1 MEVKIKMILS
11 NRTDFMNLGSAIILL
26 VFSAPSA
33 LQAQD
38 ATPAPSQMP
47 SPAIS
52 PSPLPKPATTLVQ
65 PSVAPQA
72 MATTNSPA
80 VTQMTSEIDKLAEDG
95 KLSDQRAVA
104 SAVKKVIN
112 QNSVQHDIPAPLG
125 AKVIAVHKHPGD
137 MVKVGEIIV
146 TLLVDGKKVPIL
158 AKQDGVMQA
167 INVSK
172 GGIIGNSRP
181 RAAKNSGHTDQGMIC
196 ITLRSI

>member
-1 MEVKIKMILS
+1 MILS

>member
-1 MEVKIKMILS
+1 MEVKLKMILS

-65 PSVAPQA
+65 PPVAPQA

>member
-1 MEVKIKMILS
+1 
-11 NRTDFMNLGSAIILL
+11 MNLGSAIILL

-65 PSVAPQA
+65 PPVAPQA

>member
-1 MEVKIKMILS
+1 VEVKVKMILS

-65 PSVAPQA
+65 PPVAPQA

-181 RAAKNSGHTDQGMIC
+181 RSAKNSDHSDQGMIC

>member
-1 MEVKIKMILS
+1 VEVKIKMILS

>member
-1 MEVKIKMILS
+1 VEVKLKMILS

-65 PSVAPQA
+65 PPVAPQA